1 MLVRGIRGATTV
13 EQDQVNEILI
23 ATSELL
29 QMIKEENQIDIEDI
43 GSILFTTTSD
53 IRSAFPALAA
63 RRIGWDKVPLLCF
76 QEIEVPDALP
86 RCIRVLMHVNTDKKQ
101 DEIKHIYLKEAR
113 QLRQDISGN
122 GP

>member
-13 EQDQVNEILI
+13 EEDQVNEILA

-29 QMIKEENQIDIEDI
+29 QIMKEENQIDMEDI

-53 IRSAFPALAA
+53 LRAAFPALAA
-63 RRIGWDKVPLLCF
+63 RKIGWDKVPLLCF

-113 QLRQDISGN
+113 QLRQDISGE
-122 GP
+122 